1 MADSVLIERVFC
13 GNKFSAFL
21 TNTGEFWASGNCS
34 NAGKEAVAKAEAAAA
49 AAQEIPEEEQKLT
62 AKKKKKKEEKEVK

>member
-34 NAGKEAVAKAEAAAA
+34 NAGKEAIAKAEAA
-49 AAQEIPEEEQKLT
+49 AAQEIPEEEQIT
-62 AKKKKKKEEKEVK
+62 SIA